1 MARGSWAASTT
12 SHVLAAQ
19 HCKVYVHELHQPLA
33 AHRQPAAWP
42 SHQYAMELHL
52 AEAAKRS
59 PWRTHTRS
67 EADLVVAVANFSL
80 FCVAGKT
87 FMRRTN
93 WYEMLSDRTLWPHG
107 AANASWHDGA
117 ILVMLQASMCGVPW
131 ADTRGSFKPRNIVTL
146 AEEMRRPYPPS
157 VQVTPFV
164 VASPAWLVGGAAAG
178 VVAGDA
184 ERAGAGSTGGATEQP
199 PPIVPWA
206 RRKLLFFA
214 CHVPK
219 LFIKPTRYLIW
230 KQLRRDPRVTAT
242 SWSVLCTI
250 GSYRTCLLS
259 DLELRRR
266 ALALEGEAKLERNL
280 YNGHASGL
288 VSFIGTHCHALG
300 CSNESSCDTSLLRT
314 HSDSAALRSFRQRC
328 KPYLELVNFT
338 SELPDME
345 ADATSS
351 RRFIAAQGHTDGRSH
366 MAAHGQQDDA
376 YLGRAMAHRFC
387 LVAPGDF
394 WSTKKIAETVAIG
407 GAGGCIPI
415 IVVPPP
421 HTKRLSHDRARRARL
436 NASIDESLGLG
447 QRLSRF
453 LPYTSW
459 LDWCVIHPLSA
470 SLMAQVM
477 ALDEDPIYR
486 SHPSEQ
492 VLDRLPRL
500 RDDRPPAPRP
510 CSRPARGHQ
519 RGRGAW
525 QATSPTRCPGRIRM
539 PLAWH
544 VR

>member
-1 MARGSWAASTT
+1 MQIAGTFNRNLAKKYHIVWNPECQALSGGSQPRRQVESLLDHAGRMSLGSRAASTT

-19 HCKVYVHELHQPLA
+19 HCKIYVHELHQPLA

-59 PWRTHTRS
+59 KWRIYTRS

-87 FMRRTN
+87 FMRRAN
-93 WYEMLSDRTLWPHG
+93 WFNMLSDRTLWPHG

-117 ILVMLQASMCGVPW
+117 ILVALQANMCGVPW

-146 AEEMRRPYPPS
+146 AEAMRSGDPPS
-157 VQVTPFV
+157 VHVTPFV
-164 VASPAWLVGGAAAG
+164 IASPAWLVGANGAVAGAA
-178 VVAGDA
+178 AGDA
-184 ERAGAGSTGGATEQP
+184 ERAGAGGAGGAAEQP

-214 CHVPK
+214 GHVPK
-219 LFIKPTRYLIW
+219 LFLNPTRYLIW
-230 KQLRRDPRVTAT
+230 KQLRRDQRVTAT
-242 SWSVLCTI
+242 SWTILCTI

-266 ALALEGEAKLERNL
+266 ARALEGEAKLERIRSVSRSV
-280 YNGHASGL
+280 YNGHVSGL
-288 VSFIGTHCHALG
+288 VSFLGTHCHALG
-300 CSNESSCDTSLLRT
+300 CGSESSCDTSLRT
-314 HSDSAALRSFRQRC
+314 RSDSAALRSFRQRC
-328 KPYLELVNFT
+328 KPYLVLVNFT
-338 SELPDME
+338 SELPDMI

-351 RRFIAAQGHTDGRSH
+351 RRFIAAQGHTVGRSQ

-387 LVAPGDF
+387 LVAPGDT
-394 WSTKKIAETVAIG
+394 WSTKKIAEAVAIG

-415 IVVPPP
+415 IVVPPLL
-421 HTKRLSHDRARRARL
+421 TKRSSPDRAGL
-436 NASIDESLGLG
+436 NASTDESHGLG

-459 LDWCVIHPLSA
+459 LDWCAHQADHPLSA
-470 SLMAQVM
+470 SDGL
-477 ALDEDPIYR
+477 
-486 SHPSEQ
+486 
-492 VLDRLPRL
+492 
-500 RDDRPPAPRP
+500 
-510 CSRPARGHQ
+510 
-519 RGRGAW
+519 
-525 QATSPTRCPGRIRM
+525 
-539 PLAWH
+539 
-544 VR
+544 

>member
-1 MARGSWAASTT
+1 MRTSRAASTT
-12 SHVLAAQ
+12 HVLAAQ

-59 PWRTHTRS
+59 PWRTYTRS

-93 WYEMLSDRTLWPHG
+93 WYKMLSDRTLWPHG
-107 AANASWHDGA
+107 AANASWDDGA
-117 ILVMLQASMCGVPW
+117 ILVVLQANMCGVPW

-146 AEEMRRPYPPS
+146 AEAMRSADPPS

-164 VASPAWLVGGAAAG
+164 VASPAWLVGDGNGATAG
-178 VVAGDA
+178 DAAGDA
-184 ERAGAGSTGGATEQP
+184 ERAGAGGAGGATEQP
-199 PPIVPWA
+199 PPIVPWS

-214 CHVPK
+214 GHVPK

-242 SWSVLCTI
+242 SWTILCTI

-300 CSNESSCDTSLLRT
+300 CSNESSCGMSLLRT
-314 HSDSAALRSFRQRC
+314 RSDSAALRSFRQSC

-351 RRFIAAQGHTDGRSH
+351 RRFIAAQGHTVGRSQR
-366 MAAHGQQDDA
+366 AAHGKQDDA

-415 IVVPPP
+415 IVVPPLL
-421 HTKRLSHDRARRARL
+421 TKRPSPNRARL
-436 NASIDESLGLG
+436 NASMDESLGLG

-459 LDWCVIHPLSA
+459 LDWCAIHPLSA
-470 SLMAQVM
+470 SVN
-477 ALDEDPIYR
+477 
-486 SHPSEQ
+486 
-492 VLDRLPRL
+492 
-500 RDDRPPAPRP
+500 
-510 CSRPARGHQ
+510 
-519 RGRGAW
+519 
-525 QATSPTRCPGRIRM
+525 
-539 PLAWH
+539 
-544 VR
+544 

>member
-1 MARGSWAASTT
+1 MARVSRAASTT

-59 PWRTHTRS
+59 PWRTYTRS

-93 WYEMLSDRTLWPHG
+93 WYKMLSDRTLWPHG
-107 AANASWHDGA
+107 AANASWDDGA
-117 ILVMLQASMCGVPW
+117 ILVVLQANMCGVPW

-146 AEEMRRPYPPS
+146 AEAMRSADPPS

-164 VASPAWLVGGAAAG
+164 VASPAWLVGGGNGEAAG
-178 VVAGDA
+178 DAAGDA
-184 ERAGAGSTGGATEQP
+184 ERAGAGGAGGATEQP
-199 PPIVPWA
+199 PPIGPWA

-214 CHVPK
+214 GHVPK

-242 SWSVLCTI
+242 SWTILCTI

-266 ALALEGEAKLERNL
+266 ALALEDEAKLERIRSVQGSV
-280 YNGHASGL
+280 YEGHVSGL
-288 VSFIGTHCHALG
+288 VSFLGTHCHALG
-300 CSNESSCDTSLLRT
+300 CGSESSCDASLLRT
-314 HSDSAALRSFRQRC
+314 RSDSAALRSFRQRC

-351 RRFIAAQGHTDGRSH
+351 RRFIAAQGHIDGRSQ

-387 LVAPGDF
+387 LVAPGDT
-394 WSTKKIAETVAIG
+394 WSTKKIAEAVAIG

-415 IVVPPP
+415 IVVPPL
-421 HTKRLSHDRARRARL
+421 HSKRPSPDRARL
-436 NASIDESLGLG
+436 NASMDESHGLG

-459 LDWCVIHPLSA
+459 LDWCAIHPLIA
-470 SLMAQVM
+470 SLMAF
-477 ALDEDPIYR
+477 DEDPIPLSSLDLIR
-486 SHPSEQ
+486 SH
-492 VLDRLPRL
+492 
-500 RDDRPPAPRP
+500 
-510 CSRPARGHQ
+510 
-519 RGRGAW
+519 
-525 QATSPTRCPGRIRM
+525 
-539 PLAWH
+539 
-544 VR
+544 